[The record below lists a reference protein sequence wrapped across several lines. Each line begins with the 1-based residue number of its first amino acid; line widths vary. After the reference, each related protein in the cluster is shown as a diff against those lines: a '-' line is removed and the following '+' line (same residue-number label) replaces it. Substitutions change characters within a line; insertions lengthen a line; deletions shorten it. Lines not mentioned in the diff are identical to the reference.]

1 MLYAQNVLDHNHNG
15 SISIEQAS
23 RDRIFQELTI
33 TQVTPTTVK
42 LLLTGKVVPA
52 AQLIESFK
60 NASKNSTNSSSKQNY
75 ISIDKDLKPL
85 LVKKI
90 ASLAAKN
97 TSCSIDGC
105 PTWWRSHFNLGTTL
119 GMIGNVSSSTGILIL
134 QGDNDTKTPVQQA
147 FLLQQRLTDV
157 NHPDHMLITYPG
169 LGHDLSPAIGDY
181 PGSSMYG
188 LQKSGP
194 IEPYVLADLYSW
206 LEAHSGLTNSIPM
219 LLILPLHTS

>member
-52 AQLIESFK
+52 AQLLQSFK
-60 NASKNSTNSSSKQNY
+60 NASKNSTNSKQNY
-75 ISIDKDLKPL
+75 ISIDKELEPL
-85 LVKKI
+85 LVKKL

-97 TSCSIDGC
+97 ASCSIDGC

-134 QGDNDTKTPVQQA
+134 QGENDTKTPVQQA

-157 NHPDHMLITYPG
+157 NHPDHTLITYPN
-169 LGHDLSPAIGDY
+169 LGHIFY
-181 PGSSMYG
+181 PSSQWSTG
-188 LQKSGP
+188 IKP
-194 IEPYVLADLYSW
+194 IQQYVFSRYLRMA
-206 LEAHSGLTNSIPM
+206 
-219 LLILPLHTS
+219 